1 MTPEERDRLIKLE
14 VEITHLKDT
23 QDKILKMVT
32 EMNNKSNRLAGG
44 IIVLVAIGGIVSWI
58 IQAVAWK
65 LVN

>member
-1 MTPEERDRLIKLE
+1 MTPEERDRLTKLE

-32 EMNNKSNRLAGG
+32 EMNNKSNRLTGG
-44 IIVLVAIGGIVSWI
+44 IIVLVAVGGIVSWI
-58 IQAVAWK
+58 IQTIAWK

>member
-44 IIVLVAIGGIVSWI
+44 IIVLVAVGGIVSWI
-58 IQAVAWK
+58 IQTVAWK